1 MRWVLGGRGGSQH
14 EGSVCVCLSVCVC
27 VCVCLLSVCV
37 HVACYLSL
45 PFTPTHPLA
54 HTCTHAHSNPCTHA
68 HTYAPCTH
76 YAHPCTLHTHSC
88 TQHTH
93 THTHVPMHAHSCI
106 QPSTPTN
113 AHTPSCTY
121 LVHPLACPHVPGGL
135 APGSPTCVPPRTR
148 WPGTWFT
155 HLHAPVYQVAWH
167 LVHPLVCPRVPGGLV
182 PGSARWCG
190 LAVCGPHE
198 LPPPRDAV
206 RHAVGTLHRQPLP
219 LCSAQHGGL
228 QGTLGA

>member
-1 MRWVLGGRGGSQH
+1 MCVL
-14 EGSVCVCLSVCVC
+14 ECVCVC
-27 VCVCLLSVCV
+27 VCVLVECVCACCLLPVTALHPHPPTRTHMHPCAQQPMHPCTHICAMHTLRTPV
-37 HVACYLSL
+37 H
-45 PFTPTHPLA
+45 PA
-54 HTCTHAHSNPCTHA
+54 HTLMHPAHPHPHSCTHARTFMHPA
-68 HTYAPCTH
+68 K
-76 YAHPCTLHTHSC
+76 YAH
-88 TQHTH
+88 Q
-93 THTHVPMHAHSCI
+93 
-106 QPSTPTN
+106 
-113 AHTPSCTY
+113 CTY
-121 LVHPLACPHVPGGL
+121 PFMHL
-135 APGSPTCVPPRTR
+135 PGSPTCMPPCTR
-148 WPGTWFT
+148 WTGTWFT
-155 HLHAPVYQVAWH
+155 HLCAPTYQVAWH